1 MKYYLS
7 HSLIGLLYLFFTA
20 ITAFAILMIQDLIWL
35 KVILL
40 VLNLALYVFI
50 VATVAKKDGEEALKV
65 RIANDLE
72 RRIIIQTGDDI
83 KLKKGEFAWWKG
95 FVIGGVVCAPLII
108 LMLIHTVLIIIDPT
122 KTGAGAIAGFLY
134 MMVFAFFRMD
144 VVMTQDVSTTVG
156 SAVQTNMPLAP
167 EFFYWTLLAI
177 PVIVL
182 AIGIAYYLG
191 GKKIELQ
198 QQKIKEKQRM
208 FSGEEF

>member
-7 HSLIGLLYLFFTA
+7 HALLGLLYLFFSA
-20 ITAFAILMIQDLIWL
+20 ITAFAILMIEGLIWL

-40 VLNLALYVFI
+40 VLNLGLYVFI
-50 VATVAKKDGEEALKV
+50 VATVAKKDGEDALKV

-72 RRIIIQTGDDI
+72 RKVIIQTGEDI
-83 KLKKGEFAWWKG
+83 QLKKGEFAWWKG
-95 FVIGGVVCAPLII
+95 FVIGGVVCVPLVVLLII
-108 LMLIHTVLIIIDPT
+108 HAILTSIDPT

-144 VVMTQDVSTTVG
+144 VVMGENVSTTVG
-156 SAVQTNMPLAP
+156 SAVQTNMPLEAG
-167 EFFYWTLLAI
+167 FFYWSLLAI

-182 AIGIAYYLG
+182 TIGIAYYLG

-198 QQKIKEKQRM
+198 QQKIKEKQRLL
-208 FSGEEF
+208 SGE